1 MARISKPGLDYFP
14 LDVNFF
20 QDRKVRRISNR
31 HHAAGIAALTSLL
44 CLIYKEK
51 GFYVAWNQDTLFDI
65 SQEVCCEEEEM
76 QAIID
81 DCLSVGLF
89 DTYIYKE
96 YGILTS
102 QAIQEQYHKI
112 ITDSRRKYKL
122 PLERFWLIKE
132 GEDGTENNSAEIRN
146 NINSKGTEVY
156 EAESH
161 IVGAEVNAIKTR
173 INITAT
179 EVTKT
184 KTGIGT
190 TGTNI
195 HAAGTGI
202 NATKTVTDEAAM
214 KINAAKN
221 REIAATIPQTKQE
234 TDTEIESKSETDT
247 EIKSKP
253 ERERERDKERERQSK
268 TENEWEKDREQ
279 PPVPSNGVFQAAP
292 VAVKGLSLEIS
303 SGKRGEENKEERRNE
318 GIDQKGETRYN
329 GTQYERN
336 QQEEAKHNGTQYER
350 NQQEE
355 AKYNGTQYERS
366 QQEEAKYN
374 GTQYERNQQEEAK
387 HNGTQYERNQQEEA
401 KYNGTQYERSQQE
414 EAKYNG
420 TQYERNQQEEA
431 KHNGTQYERNQQEE
445 AKHNGTQY
453 ERSQQEEAPNENT
466 ASGGFSESL
475 LRLNMDAIGIRNE
488 PTVKAILALARRRK
502 LGGPCGTLW
511 KVLSSEYRSTL
522 LKKNEPGDYILWALN
537 HSAEFEDTYNG
548 ILKKRVRGR

>member
-122 PLERFWLIKE
+122 PLEQFWLIKE

-161 IVGAEVNAIKTR
+161 IVGAEVNAIKTG

-202 NATKTVTDEAAM
+202 NVTKTVTDEAAM

-253 ERERERDKERERQSK
+253 ERERERDKERERQSN

-329 GTQYERN
+329 GIQYERN
-336 QQEEAKHNGTQYER
+336 QLEEAKHNGTQYER

-355 AKYNGTQYERS
+355 AKHNGTQYERS

-401 KYNGTQYERSQQE
+401 
-414 EAKYNG
+414 
-420 TQYERNQQEEA
+420 
-431 KHNGTQYERNQQEE
+431 
-445 AKHNGTQY
+445 
-453 ERSQQEEAPNENT
+453 PNEST

>member
-132 GEDGTENNSAEIRN
+132 EKDGTGNNSADIRS
-146 NINSKGTEVY
+146 NINSKGTEVD
-156 EAESH
+156 EAEIK
-161 IVGAEVNAIKTR
+161 IVDAGVNTTKTGV
-173 INITAT
+173 NITAT

-184 KTGIGT
+184 KPGIGT
-190 TGTNI
+190 TGTNIHAAGTDI

-202 NATKTVTDEAAM
+202 NATKTVTDGAAM

-247 EIKSKP
+247 EIQSKPKREMENDIKP
-253 ERERERDKERERQSK
+253 EREKDKERERQSK

-279 PPVPSNGVFQAAP
+279 PPVPSNGVSQAAP

-303 SGKRGEENKEERRNE
+303 SGKREEENKEERRNG
-318 GIDQKGETRYN
+318 GIDQKGEARYNGTQYERNQLEEPKHN

-336 QQEEAKHNGTQYER
+336 QQEEPKHNGTQYER

-355 AKYNGTQYERS
+355 A
-366 QQEEAKYN
+366 
-374 GTQYERNQQEEAK
+374 
-387 HNGTQYERNQQEEA
+387 
-401 KYNGTQYERSQQE
+401 
-414 EAKYNG
+414 
-420 TQYERNQQEEA
+420 
-431 KHNGTQYERNQQEE
+431 
-445 AKHNGTQY
+445 
-453 ERSQQEEAPNENT
+453 PNESI

-488 PTVKAILALARRRK
+488 QTVKGILALARRRK

-537 HSAEFEDTYNG
+537 HPAEFEDTYTG

>member
-132 GEDGTENNSAEIRN
+132 EKDGTGNNSADIRS
-146 NINSKGTEVY
+146 NINSKGTEVD
-156 EAESH
+156 EAENK
-161 IVGAEVNAIKTR
+161 IVDAGVNTTKTGV
-173 INITAT
+173 NITAT

-184 KTGIGT
+184 KPGIGT
-190 TGTNI
+190 TGTNIHAAGTDI

-202 NATKTVTDEAAM
+202 NATKTVTDGAAM

-247 EIKSKP
+247 EIQSKPKREMENDIKP
-253 ERERERDKERERQSK
+253 EREKDKERERQSK

-279 PPVPSNGVFQAAP
+279 PPVPSNGVSQAAP

-303 SGKRGEENKEERRNE
+303 SGKREEENKEERRNG
-318 GIDQKGETRYN
+318 GIDQKGEARYN

-355 AKYNGTQYERS
+355 A
-366 QQEEAKYN
+366 
-374 GTQYERNQQEEAK
+374 
-387 HNGTQYERNQQEEA
+387 
-401 KYNGTQYERSQQE
+401 
-414 EAKYNG
+414 
-420 TQYERNQQEEA
+420 
-431 KHNGTQYERNQQEE
+431 
-445 AKHNGTQY
+445 
-453 ERSQQEEAPNENT
+453 PNESI

-488 PTVKAILALARRRK
+488 QTVKGILALARRRK

-537 HSAEFEDTYNG
+537 HPAEFEDTYTG

>member
-122 PLERFWLIKE
+122 PLEQFWLIKE

-161 IVGAEVNAIKTR
+161 IVGAEVNAIKTG

-202 NATKTVTDEAAM
+202 NVTKTVTDEAAM

-253 ERERERDKERERQSK
+253 ERERERERDKERERQSK

-329 GTQYERN
+329 GI
-336 QQEEAKHNGTQYER
+336 
-350 NQQEE
+350 
-355 AKYNGTQYERS
+355 
-366 QQEEAKYN
+366 
-374 GTQYERNQQEEAK
+374 
-387 HNGTQYERNQQEEA
+387 
-401 KYNGTQYERSQQE
+401 
-414 EAKYNG
+414 
-420 TQYERNQQEEA
+420 
-431 KHNGTQYERNQQEE
+431 QYERNQQEE

-453 ERSQQEEAPNENT
+453 ERSQQEEAPNEST

>member
-51 GFYVAWNQDTLFDI
+51 GFYIAWNQDTLFDI

-122 PLERFWLIKE
+122 PLEQFWLIKE

-161 IVGAEVNAIKTR
+161 IVGAEVNAIKTG

-184 KTGIGT
+184 KTGIDT

-318 GIDQKGETRYN
+318 EIDQKGETRYN
-329 GTQYERN
+329 GIQYERN
-336 QQEEAKHNGTQYER
+336 QLEEAKHNGTQYER

-355 AKYNGTQYERS
+355 AKHNGTQYERS

-387 HNGTQYERNQQEEA
+387 HNGTQYER
-401 KYNGTQYERSQQE
+401 
-414 EAKYNG
+414 
-420 TQYERNQQEEA
+420 
-431 KHNGTQYERNQQEE
+431 
-445 AKHNGTQY
+445 
-453 ERSQQEEAPNENT
+453 SQQEEAPNEST

>member
-122 PLERFWLIKE
+122 PLEQFWLIKE

-161 IVGAEVNAIKTR
+161 IVGAEVNAIKTG

-184 KTGIGT
+184 KTGIDT

-329 GTQYERN
+329 GIQYERN
-336 QQEEAKHNGTQYER
+336 QL
-350 NQQEE
+350 EE

-366 QQEEAKYN
+366 
-374 GTQYERNQQEEAK
+374 
-387 HNGTQYERNQQEEA
+387 
-401 KYNGTQYERSQQE
+401 
-414 EAKYNG
+414 
-420 TQYERNQQEEA
+420 
-431 KHNGTQYERNQQEE
+431 QQEE

-453 ERSQQEEAPNENT
+453 ERSQQEEAPNEST

>member
-122 PLERFWLIKE
+122 PLEQFWLIKE

-161 IVGAEVNAIKTR
+161 IVGAEVNAIKTG

-184 KTGIGT
+184 KTGIDT

-329 GTQYERN
+329 GIQYERN
-336 QQEEAKHNGTQYER
+336 QL
-350 NQQEE
+350 EE

-366 QQEEAKYN
+366 QQEEAK
-374 GTQYERNQQEEAK
+374 
-387 HNGTQYERNQQEEA
+387 H
-401 KYNGTQYERSQQE
+401 
-414 EAKYNG
+414 NG

-453 ERSQQEEAPNENT
+453 ERNQQEEAPNEST

>member
-51 GFYVAWNQDTLFDI
+51 GFYIAWNQDTLFDI

-122 PLERFWLIKE
+122 PLEQFWLIKE

-161 IVGAEVNAIKTR
+161 IVGAEVNAIKTG

-184 KTGIGT
+184 KTGIDT

-214 KINAAKN
+214 KINAAKK

-350 NQQEE
+350 
-355 AKYNGTQYERS
+355 S
-366 QQEEAKYN
+366 QQEEAKY
-374 GTQYERNQQEEAK
+374 
-387 HNGTQYERNQQEEA
+387 
-401 KYNGTQYERSQQE
+401 
-414 EAKYNG
+414 
-420 TQYERNQQEEA
+420 
-431 KHNGTQYERNQQEE
+431 NGTQYERNQQEE

-453 ERSQQEEAPNENT
+453 ERSQQEEAPNEST

>member
-122 PLERFWLIKE
+122 PLEQFWLIKE

-161 IVGAEVNAIKTR
+161 IVGAEVNAIKTG

-202 NATKTVTDEAAM
+202 NVTKTVTDEAAM

-329 GTQYERN
+329 GIQYERN
-336 QQEEAKHNGTQYER
+336 QLEEAKHNGTQYER
-350 NQQEE
+350 
-355 AKYNGTQYERS
+355 S
-366 QQEEAKYN
+366 
-374 GTQYERNQQEEAK
+374 
-387 HNGTQYERNQQEEA
+387 
-401 KYNGTQYERSQQE
+401 
-414 EAKYNG
+414 
-420 TQYERNQQEEA
+420 
-431 KHNGTQYERNQQEE
+431 QQEE

-453 ERSQQEEAPNENT
+453 ERSQQEEAPNEST

>member
-51 GFYVAWNQDTLFDI
+51 GFYIAWNQDTLFDI

-122 PLERFWLIKE
+122 PLEQFWLIKE

-146 NINSKGTEVY
+146 NINSKGTEVD

-161 IVGAEVNAIKTR
+161 IVGAEVNAIKTG

-184 KTGIGT
+184 KTGIDT

-202 NATKTVTDEAAM
+202 NATKTVTDESAM

-329 GTQYERN
+329 GIQYERN
-336 QQEEAKHNGTQYER
+336 QLEEAKH
-350 NQQEE
+350 
-355 AKYNGTQYERS
+355 
-366 QQEEAKYN
+366 
-374 GTQYERNQQEEAK
+374 
-387 HNGTQYERNQQEEA
+387 
-401 KYNGTQYERSQQE
+401 NGTQYERSQQE

-453 ERSQQEEAPNENT
+453 ERSQQEEAPNEST

>member
-279 PPVPSNGVFQAAP
+279 PPVPSNGVSQAAP

-350 NQQEE
+350 
-355 AKYNGTQYERS
+355 
-366 QQEEAKYN
+366 
-374 GTQYERNQQEEAK
+374 
-387 HNGTQYERNQQEEA
+387 
-401 KYNGTQYERSQQE
+401 
-414 EAKYNG
+414 
-420 TQYERNQQEEA
+420 
-431 KHNGTQYERNQQEE
+431 
-445 AKHNGTQY
+445 
-453 ERSQQEEAPNENT
+453 SQQEEAPNEST

>member
-122 PLERFWLIKE
+122 PLEQFWLIKE

-161 IVGAEVNAIKTR
+161 IVGAEVNAIKTG

-184 KTGIGT
+184 KTGIDT

-329 GTQYERN
+329 GIQYERN
-336 QQEEAKHNGTQYER
+336 QL
-350 NQQEE
+350 EE

-366 QQEEAKYN
+366 QL
-374 GTQYERNQQEEAK
+374 EEAK
-387 HNGTQYERNQQEEA
+387 H
-401 KYNGTQYERSQQE
+401 
-414 EAKYNG
+414 NG

-453 ERSQQEEAPNENT
+453 ERNQQEEAKHNGTQYERNQQEEAKHNGTQYERNQQEEAKHNGTQYERNQQEEAKHNGTQYERNQQEEAPNEST

>member
-122 PLERFWLIKE
+122 PLEQFWLIKE

-202 NATKTVTDEAAM
+202 NVTKTVTDEAAM
-214 KINAAKN
+214 KINAAKK

-234 TDTEIESKSETDT
+234 TDTEI
-247 EIKSKP
+247 ISKP
-253 ERERERDKERERQSK
+253 ERERDKERERQSK

-329 GTQYERN
+329 GIQYERN
-336 QQEEAKHNGTQYER
+336 QLEEAKHNGTQYER

-366 QQEEAKYN
+366 QQEEA
-374 GTQYERNQQEEAK
+374 
-387 HNGTQYERNQQEEA
+387 
-401 KYNGTQYERSQQE
+401 
-414 EAKYNG
+414 
-420 TQYERNQQEEA
+420 
-431 KHNGTQYERNQQEE
+431 
-445 AKHNGTQY
+445 
-453 ERSQQEEAPNENT
+453 PNEST

>member
-122 PLERFWLIKE
+122 PLEQFWLIKE

-161 IVGAEVNAIKTR
+161 IVGAEVNAIKTG

-202 NATKTVTDEAAM
+202 NVTKTVTDEAAM
-214 KINAAKN
+214 KINAA
-221 REIAATIPQTKQE
+221 
-234 TDTEIESKSETDT
+234 
-247 EIKSKP
+247 
-253 ERERERDKERERQSK
+253 
-268 TENEWEKDREQ
+268 
-279 PPVPSNGVFQAAP
+279 
-292 VAVKGLSLEIS
+292 
-303 SGKRGEENKEERRNE
+303 
-318 GIDQKGETRYN
+318 
-329 GTQYERN
+329 
-336 QQEEAKHNGTQYER
+336 
-350 NQQEE
+350 
-355 AKYNGTQYERS
+355 
-366 QQEEAKYN
+366 
-374 GTQYERNQQEEAK
+374 
-387 HNGTQYERNQQEEA
+387 
-401 KYNGTQYERSQQE
+401 
-414 EAKYNG
+414 
-420 TQYERNQQEEA
+420 
-431 KHNGTQYERNQQEE
+431 
-445 AKHNGTQY
+445 
-453 ERSQQEEAPNENT
+453 
-466 ASGGFSESL
+466 
-475 LRLNMDAIGIRNE
+475 
-488 PTVKAILALARRRK
+488 
-502 LGGPCGTLW
+502 
-511 KVLSSEYRSTL
+511 
-522 LKKNEPGDYILWALN
+522 
-537 HSAEFEDTYNG
+537 
-548 ILKKRVRGR
+548 

>member
-132 GEDGTENNSAEIRN
+132 EKDGTGNNSADIRS
-146 NINSKGTEVY
+146 NINSKGTEVD
-156 EAESH
+156 EAENK
-161 IVGAEVNAIKTR
+161 IVDAGVNTTKTGV
-173 INITAT
+173 NITAT

-184 KTGIGT
+184 KPGIGT
-190 TGTNI
+190 TGTNIHAAGTDI

-202 NATKTVTDEAAM
+202 NATKTVTDGAAM

-247 EIKSKP
+247 EIQSKPKREMENDIKP
-253 ERERERDKERERQSK
+253 EREKDKERERQSK

-279 PPVPSNGVFQAAP
+279 PPVPSNGVSQAAP

-303 SGKRGEENKEERRNE
+303 SGKREEENKEERRNG
-318 GIDQKGETRYN
+318 GIDQKGEARYNGTQYERNQLEEPKHN

-336 QQEEAKHNGTQYER
+336 QQEEPKHNGTQYER

-355 AKYNGTQYERS
+355 A
-366 QQEEAKYN
+366 
-374 GTQYERNQQEEAK
+374 
-387 HNGTQYERNQQEEA
+387 
-401 KYNGTQYERSQQE
+401 
-414 EAKYNG
+414 
-420 TQYERNQQEEA
+420 
-431 KHNGTQYERNQQEE
+431 
-445 AKHNGTQY
+445 
-453 ERSQQEEAPNENT
+453 PNESI

-488 PTVKAILALARRRK
+488 QTVKAILALARRRK

-537 HSAEFEDTYNG
+537 HPAEFEDTYTG

>member
-214 KINAAKN
+214 KINAAKK

-329 GTQYERN
+329 GIQYERN
-336 QQEEAKHNGTQYER
+336 QLEEAKHNGTQYER

-355 AKYNGTQYERS
+355 AK
-366 QQEEAKYN
+366 
-374 GTQYERNQQEEAK
+374 
-387 HNGTQYERNQQEEA
+387 H
-401 KYNGTQYERSQQE
+401 NGTQYERSQQE

-453 ERSQQEEAPNENT
+453 ERSQQEEAPNEST

>member
-214 KINAAKN
+214 KINAAKK

-279 PPVPSNGVFQAAP
+279 LPVPSNGVFQAAP

-329 GTQYERN
+329 GIQYERNQLEEAKYNGTQYERS

-366 QQEEAKYN
+366 QQEEA
-374 GTQYERNQQEEAK
+374 
-387 HNGTQYERNQQEEA
+387 
-401 KYNGTQYERSQQE
+401 
-414 EAKYNG
+414 
-420 TQYERNQQEEA
+420 
-431 KHNGTQYERNQQEE
+431 
-445 AKHNGTQY
+445 
-453 ERSQQEEAPNENT
+453 PNEST

>member
-122 PLERFWLIKE
+122 PLEQFWLIKE

-146 NINSKGTEVY
+146 NINSKGTEVD

-161 IVGAEVNAIKTR
+161 IVGAEVNAIKTG

-184 KTGIGT
+184 KTGIDT

-202 NATKTVTDEAAM
+202 NATKTVTDESAM

-387 HNGTQYERNQQEEA
+387 HNGTQYER
-401 KYNGTQYERSQQE
+401 
-414 EAKYNG
+414 
-420 TQYERNQQEEA
+420 
-431 KHNGTQYERNQQEE
+431 
-445 AKHNGTQY
+445 
-453 ERSQQEEAPNENT
+453 SQQEEAPNENT

-488 PTVKAILALARRRK
+488 PTVKAILALARRRN

>member
-132 GEDGTENNSAEIRN
+132 EEDGTENNSAEIRN
-146 NINSKGTEVY
+146 NINSKGTEVD
-156 EAESH
+156 EAESK
-161 IVGAEVNAIKTR
+161 IVGAEVNAIKTG

-190 TGTNI
+190 TGTDI
-195 HAAGTGI
+195 YAADTGI
-202 NATKTVTDEAAM
+202 YAAKAVTDGTAM

-329 GTQYERN
+329 GI
-336 QQEEAKHNGTQYER
+336 
-350 NQQEE
+350 
-355 AKYNGTQYERS
+355 
-366 QQEEAKYN
+366 
-374 GTQYERNQQEEAK
+374 
-387 HNGTQYERNQQEEA
+387 
-401 KYNGTQYERSQQE
+401 
-414 EAKYNG
+414 
-420 TQYERNQQEEA
+420 
-431 KHNGTQYERNQQEE
+431 QYERNQQEE

-453 ERSQQEEAPNENT
+453 ERSQQEEAPNEST

>member
-51 GFYVAWNQDTLFDI
+51 GFYIAWNQDTLFDI

-355 AKYNGTQYERS
+355 AK
-366 QQEEAKYN
+366 
-374 GTQYERNQQEEAK
+374 
-387 HNGTQYERNQQEEA
+387 
-401 KYNGTQYERSQQE
+401 
-414 EAKYNG
+414 
-420 TQYERNQQEEA
+420 
-431 KHNGTQYERNQQEE
+431 
-445 AKHNGTQY
+445 HNGTQY
-453 ERSQQEEAPNENT
+453 ERSQQEEAPNEST

>member
-1 MARISKPGLDYFP
+1 MARISKSGLDYFP
-14 LDVNFF
+14 LDVNFL
-20 QDRKVRRISNR
+20 QDRKVRRISSR
-31 HHAAGIAALTSLL
+31 HHAAGIAALTSLF

-214 KINAAKN
+214 KINAAKK

-366 QQEEAKYN
+366 QQEEA
-374 GTQYERNQQEEAK
+374 
-387 HNGTQYERNQQEEA
+387 
-401 KYNGTQYERSQQE
+401 
-414 EAKYNG
+414 
-420 TQYERNQQEEA
+420 
-431 KHNGTQYERNQQEE
+431 
-445 AKHNGTQY
+445 
-453 ERSQQEEAPNENT
+453 PNEST

>member
-51 GFYVAWNQDTLFDI
+51 GFYIAWNQDTLFDI

-122 PLERFWLIKE
+122 PLEQFWLIKE

-161 IVGAEVNAIKTR
+161 IVGAEVNAIKTG

-184 KTGIGT
+184 KTGIDT

-214 KINAAKN
+214 KINAAKK

-253 ERERERDKERERQSK
+253 ERERDKERERQSK

-279 PPVPSNGVFQAAP
+279 LPVPSNGVFQAAP

-329 GTQYERN
+329 GIQYERN
-336 QQEEAKHNGTQYER
+336 QLEEAKH
-350 NQQEE
+350 
-355 AKYNGTQYERS
+355 
-366 QQEEAKYN
+366 
-374 GTQYERNQQEEAK
+374 
-387 HNGTQYERNQQEEA
+387 
-401 KYNGTQYERSQQE
+401 
-414 EAKYNG
+414 NG

-453 ERSQQEEAPNENT
+453 EST

>member
-51 GFYVAWNQDTLFDI
+51 GFYIAWNQDTLFDI

-122 PLERFWLIKE
+122 PLEQFWLIKE

-146 NINSKGTEVY
+146 NINSKGTEVD

-161 IVGAEVNAIKTR
+161 IVGAEVNAIKTG

-184 KTGIGT
+184 KTGIDT

-202 NATKTVTDEAAM
+202 NATKTVTDESAM

-253 ERERERDKERERQSK
+253 ERERAKERERPSK

-329 GTQYERN
+329 GIQYERN
-336 QQEEAKHNGTQYER
+336 QLEEAKHNGTQYER

-355 AKYNGTQYERS
+355 AKHNGTQYERS

-387 HNGTQYERNQQEEA
+387 HNGTQYER
-401 KYNGTQYERSQQE
+401 
-414 EAKYNG
+414 
-420 TQYERNQQEEA
+420 
-431 KHNGTQYERNQQEE
+431 
-445 AKHNGTQY
+445 
-453 ERSQQEEAPNENT
+453 SQQEEAPNEST

>member
-184 KTGIGT
+184 KTGIDT

-318 GIDQKGETRYN
+318 EIDQKGETR
-329 GTQYERN
+329 
-336 QQEEAKHNGTQYER
+336 
-350 NQQEE
+350 
-355 AKYNGTQYERS
+355 
-366 QQEEAKYN
+366 
-374 GTQYERNQQEEAK
+374 
-387 HNGTQYERNQQEEA
+387 
-401 KYNGTQYERSQQE
+401 
-414 EAKYNG
+414 YNG

-453 ERSQQEEAPNENT
+453 ERSQQEEAPNEST

>member
-132 GEDGTENNSAEIRN
+132 EKDGTGNNSADIRS
-146 NINSKGTEVY
+146 NINSKGTEVD
-156 EAESH
+156 EAENK
-161 IVGAEVNAIKTR
+161 IVDAGVNTTKTGV
-173 INITAT
+173 NITAT

-184 KTGIGT
+184 KPGIGT
-190 TGTNI
+190 TGTNIHAAGTDIHAAGTDI

-202 NATKTVTDEAAM
+202 NATKTVTDGAAM

-247 EIKSKP
+247 EIQSKPKREMENDIKP
-253 ERERERDKERERQSK
+253 EREKDKERERQSK

-279 PPVPSNGVFQAAP
+279 PPVPSNGVSQAAP

-303 SGKRGEENKEERRNE
+303 SGKREEENKEERRNG
-318 GIDQKGETRYN
+318 GIYQKGEARYNGTQYERNQLEEPKHN

-336 QQEEAKHNGTQYER
+336 QQEEPKHNGTQYER

-355 AKYNGTQYERS
+355 A
-366 QQEEAKYN
+366 
-374 GTQYERNQQEEAK
+374 
-387 HNGTQYERNQQEEA
+387 
-401 KYNGTQYERSQQE
+401 
-414 EAKYNG
+414 
-420 TQYERNQQEEA
+420 
-431 KHNGTQYERNQQEE
+431 
-445 AKHNGTQY
+445 
-453 ERSQQEEAPNENT
+453 PNESI

-488 PTVKAILALARRRK
+488 QTVKGILALARRRK

-537 HSAEFEDTYNG
+537 PPAEFEDPSTG

>member
-51 GFYVAWNQDTLFDI
+51 GFYIAWNQDTLFDI

-161 IVGAEVNAIKTR
+161 IVGAEVNAIKTG

-184 KTGIGT
+184 KPGIGT

-214 KINAAKN
+214 KINAAKK

-253 ERERERDKERERQSK
+253 ERERDKERERQSK

-336 QQEEAKHNGTQYER
+336 QL
-350 NQQEE
+350 EE

-366 QQEEAKYN
+366 QQEEAK
-374 GTQYERNQQEEAK
+374 
-387 HNGTQYERNQQEEA
+387 HNGTQYER
-401 KYNGTQYERSQQE
+401 S
-414 EAKYNG
+414 
-420 TQYERNQQEEA
+420 QQEEA

-453 ERSQQEEAPNENT
+453 ERSQQEEAPNEST

>member
-122 PLERFWLIKE
+122 PLEQFWLIKE

-161 IVGAEVNAIKTR
+161 IVGAEVNAIKTG

-184 KTGIGT
+184 KTGIDT

-214 KINAAKN
+214 KINAAKK
-221 REIAATIPQTKQE
+221 REFAATIPQTKQE

-303 SGKRGEENKEERRNE
+303 SGKRGEENNEERRNE
-318 GIDQKGETRYN
+318 GRDQKGETRYN
-329 GTQYERN
+329 GIQYERN
-336 QQEEAKHNGTQYER
+336 QL
-350 NQQEE
+350 
-355 AKYNGTQYERS
+355 
-366 QQEEAKYN
+366 
-374 GTQYERNQQEEAK
+374 
-387 HNGTQYERNQQEEA
+387 
-401 KYNGTQYERSQQE
+401 
-414 EAKYNG
+414 
-420 TQYERNQQEEA
+420 
-431 KHNGTQYERNQQEE
+431 EE

-453 ERSQQEEAPNENT
+453 ERSQQEEAPNEST

>member
-122 PLERFWLIKE
+122 PLEQFWLIKE

-214 KINAAKN
+214 KINAAKK

-329 GTQYERN
+329 GIQYERN
-336 QQEEAKHNGTQYER
+336 QLEEAKHNGTQYER

-355 AKYNGTQYERS
+355 AKHNGTQYERS

-387 HNGTQYERNQQEEA
+387 HNGTQYER
-401 KYNGTQYERSQQE
+401 
-414 EAKYNG
+414 
-420 TQYERNQQEEA
+420 
-431 KHNGTQYERNQQEE
+431 
-445 AKHNGTQY
+445 
-453 ERSQQEEAPNENT
+453 SQQEEAPNEST

>member
-122 PLERFWLIKE
+122 PLEQFWLIKE

-146 NINSKGTEVY
+146 NINSKGTEVD

-161 IVGAEVNAIKTR
+161 IVGAEVNAIKTG

-184 KTGIGT
+184 KTGIDT

-202 NATKTVTDEAAM
+202 NATKTVTDESAM

-329 GTQYERN
+329 GIQYERN
-336 QQEEAKHNGTQYER
+336 QL
-350 NQQEE
+350 
-355 AKYNGTQYERS
+355 
-366 QQEEAKYN
+366 
-374 GTQYERNQQEEAK
+374 
-387 HNGTQYERNQQEEA
+387 
-401 KYNGTQYERSQQE
+401 
-414 EAKYNG
+414 
-420 TQYERNQQEEA
+420 
-431 KHNGTQYERNQQEE
+431 EE

-453 ERSQQEEAPNENT
+453 ERSQQEEAPNEST

>member
-122 PLERFWLIKE
+122 PLEQFWLIKE

-161 IVGAEVNAIKTR
+161 IVGAEVNAIKTG

-184 KTGIGT
+184 KTGIDT

-214 KINAAKN
+214 KINAAKK

-253 ERERERDKERERQSK
+253 ERERDKERERQSK

-279 PPVPSNGVFQAAP
+279 LPVPSNGVFQAAP

-350 NQQEE
+350 
-355 AKYNGTQYERS
+355 
-366 QQEEAKYN
+366 
-374 GTQYERNQQEEAK
+374 
-387 HNGTQYERNQQEEA
+387 
-401 KYNGTQYERSQQE
+401 
-414 EAKYNG
+414 
-420 TQYERNQQEEA
+420 
-431 KHNGTQYERNQQEE
+431 
-445 AKHNGTQY
+445 
-453 ERSQQEEAPNENT
+453 SQQEEAPNEST

>member
-122 PLERFWLIKE
+122 PLEQFWLIKE

-161 IVGAEVNAIKTR
+161 IVGAEVNAIKTG

-184 KTGIGT
+184 KTGIDT

-214 KINAAKN
+214 KINAAKK

-253 ERERERDKERERQSK
+253 ERERDKERERQSK

-329 GTQYERN
+329 GIQYERN
-336 QQEEAKHNGTQYER
+336 QLEEAKH
-350 NQQEE
+350 
-355 AKYNGTQYERS
+355 
-366 QQEEAKYN
+366 N

-401 KYNGTQYERSQQE
+401 
-414 EAKYNG
+414 
-420 TQYERNQQEEA
+420 
-431 KHNGTQYERNQQEE
+431 
-445 AKHNGTQY
+445 
-453 ERSQQEEAPNENT
+453 PNEST

>member
-20 QDRKVRRISNR
+20 QDRKVCRISNR

-122 PLERFWLIKE
+122 PLEQFWLIKE

-146 NINSKGTEVY
+146 NINSKGTEVD

-161 IVGAEVNAIKTR
+161 IVGAEVNAIKTG

-184 KTGIGT
+184 KTGIDT

-202 NATKTVTDEAAM
+202 NATKTVTDESAM

-350 NQQEE
+350 
-355 AKYNGTQYERS
+355 
-366 QQEEAKYN
+366 
-374 GTQYERNQQEEAK
+374 
-387 HNGTQYERNQQEEA
+387 
-401 KYNGTQYERSQQE
+401 
-414 EAKYNG
+414 
-420 TQYERNQQEEA
+420 
-431 KHNGTQYERNQQEE
+431 
-445 AKHNGTQY
+445 
-453 ERSQQEEAPNENT
+453 SQQEEAPNENT

-488 PTVKAILALARRRK
+488 PTVKAILALARRRN

>member
-51 GFYVAWNQDTLFDI
+51 GFYIAWNQDTLFDI

-122 PLERFWLIKE
+122 PLEQFWLIKE

-146 NINSKGTEVY
+146 NINSKGTEVD

-161 IVGAEVNAIKTR
+161 IVGAEVNAIKTG

-184 KTGIGT
+184 KTGIDT

-202 NATKTVTDEAAM
+202 NATKTVTDESAM
-214 KINAAKN
+214 KINAAKK

-253 ERERERDKERERQSK
+253 ERERDKERERQSK

-279 PPVPSNGVFQAAP
+279 LPVPSNGVFQAAP

-329 GTQYERN
+329 GIQYERN
-336 QQEEAKHNGTQYER
+336 QQEEAKYNGTQYER

-366 QQEEAKYN
+366 QQEEA
-374 GTQYERNQQEEAK
+374 
-387 HNGTQYERNQQEEA
+387 
-401 KYNGTQYERSQQE
+401 
-414 EAKYNG
+414 
-420 TQYERNQQEEA
+420 
-431 KHNGTQYERNQQEE
+431 
-445 AKHNGTQY
+445 
-453 ERSQQEEAPNENT
+453 PNEST

>member
-112 ITDSRRKYKL
+112 ITDRRRKYKL

-350 NQQEE
+350 
-355 AKYNGTQYERS
+355 
-366 QQEEAKYN
+366 
-374 GTQYERNQQEEAK
+374 
-387 HNGTQYERNQQEEA
+387 
-401 KYNGTQYERSQQE
+401 
-414 EAKYNG
+414 
-420 TQYERNQQEEA
+420 
-431 KHNGTQYERNQQEE
+431 
-445 AKHNGTQY
+445 
-453 ERSQQEEAPNENT
+453 SQQEEAPNENT

>member
-122 PLERFWLIKE
+122 PLEQFWLIKE

-146 NINSKGTEVY
+146 NINSKGTEVD

-161 IVGAEVNAIKTR
+161 IVGAEVNAIKTG

-184 KTGIGT
+184 KTGIDT

-214 KINAAKN
+214 KINAAKK

-253 ERERERDKERERQSK
+253 ERERERERDKERERQSK

-336 QQEEAKHNGTQYER
+336 QL
-350 NQQEE
+350 
-355 AKYNGTQYERS
+355 
-366 QQEEAKYN
+366 
-374 GTQYERNQQEEAK
+374 
-387 HNGTQYERNQQEEA
+387 
-401 KYNGTQYERSQQE
+401 
-414 EAKYNG
+414 
-420 TQYERNQQEEA
+420 
-431 KHNGTQYERNQQEE
+431 EE

-453 ERSQQEEAPNENT
+453 ERSQQEEAPNEST

>member
-350 NQQEE
+350 
-355 AKYNGTQYERS
+355 S
-366 QQEEAKYN
+366 
-374 GTQYERNQQEEAK
+374 
-387 HNGTQYERNQQEEA
+387 QQEEA

-453 ERSQQEEAPNENT
+453 ERSQQEEAPNEST

-522 LKKNEPGDYILWALN
+522 LKKNEPGDYIL
-537 HSAEFEDTYNG
+537 
-548 ILKKRVRGR
+548 